1 MTLGFCTGWSEE
13 RLGFAAAAG
22 FDCLELGVGP
32 GTSLPLEGSPEGQLE
47 RVRDLCALRGVEVAT
62 AFCGVPHLSPDP
74 AERARARRDFT
85 LALRSCRKLGA
96 TIVATN
102 AGGDPTTRH
111 RQQLDRYREQ
121 FGEYARV
128 AEGEGVR
135 IAIEN
140 CPSHGGYPVGIGNL
154 GFGPELWEAL
164 FDAVPSKAI
173 GLEFDPSHLVF
184 LMIDP
189 LRALRG
195 AGDRVFAFHAKDT
208 EVNRD
213 GLARYGC
220 FGRQLMA
227 EGEYREGTWDFGW
240 WRFRIPGWGDLDWK
254 ELFRGLVDVGF
265 DGHVIIEHEDPVF
278 RGERHDEGLCR
289 ARDFLRPWVP
299 ARRAAGARD
308 RPPGR

>member
-1 MTLGFCTGWSEE
+1 MKLGFCADWSEE
-13 RLGFAAAAG
+13 RLDFAAEAG

-32 GTSLPLEGSPEGQLE
+32 GTALPLEDDAGFE
-47 RVRDLCALRGVEVAT
+47 RVRELCARRGLEVAT
-62 AFCGVPHLSPDP
+62 VFCGVPHLSPD
-74 AERARARRDFT
+74 AAERERARRAFT
-85 LALRSCRKLGA
+85 LALRSCRRLGA

-102 AGGDPTTRH
+102 AGGDPQSRH
-111 RQQLDRYREQ
+111 RLQLDRYREQ

-154 GFGPELWEAL
+154 GFGPELWAAL
-164 FDAVPSKAI
+164 FDAVPSRAI

-195 AGDRVFAFHAKDT
+195 FGDRIYAFHAKDT
-208 EVNRD
+208 EISRD

-220 FGRQLMA
+220 FGKQLMG

-278 RGERHDEGLCR
+278 RGPRHDEGLLR
-289 ARDFLRPWVP
+289 ARDFLRQWVP
-299 ARRAAGARD
+299 ARQVAGTRE
-308 RPPGR
+308 RPPRR